1 MKKIKNLKHVIGFMK
16 KKVNLG
22 ILRVSPYVL
31 NGIPQSCLDLLVKHF
46 NIGLPKKRIFIVMPL
61 TKVDFMTISQAT
73 KIKLQCG
80 FHHV

>member
-1 MKKIKNLKHVIGFMK
+1 MK

-46 NIGLPKKRIFIVMPL
+46 NIGLPNKKIFIVMSS
-61 TKVDFMTISQAT
+61 TKVDFMAIS
-73 KIKLQCG
+73 
-80 FHHV
+80 